1 MSEPMANYFNAARES
16 RTRRQLR
23 KPSSP
28 SAPSSLSPYPDDPS
42 PTTKALF
49 DLDDIHTEVNE
60 EAKVAVRTYRS
71 GVDCEVEAELRNEA
85 QSKLHEAR
93 SEGEAMAIS
102 RAPAQNPL
110 PTSTTPKKHKRI
122 SPAQEIELATIIQKG
137 VSLFKVQQRLTEE
150 NQREPTNKEWAKAA
164 SLTSS
169 QLRRS
174 IASYREAKSAL
185 VASNL
190 GLVHAVV
197 KNNKNY
203 RSQRTYEELVQE
215 GSLGL
220 LRAAELFDPARGLR
234 FSTYATI
241 WIKGVLSNLQGNS
254 LINIPARERSKWNK
268 IRRAAN
274 EFSERNGREPSASEL
289 SELTGMDA
297 SAIKSVTSSFVRAK
311 FTKSLDNA
319 DYHGYNALH
328 YDASMTQSCMVD
340 ELQMKADVVSMLA
353 ENLDERERRLLRL
366 RYGLNDGKSRSL
378 SECAEAMGL
387 SKERVRKLNLQC
399 LEKLREAK
407 ESANLE
413 EYLLTIL

>member
-137 VSLFKVQQRLTEE
+137 VSLFKVLQRLTEE

-203 RSQRTYEELVQE
+203 RSQRTYEEMVQE

-220 LRAAELFDPARGLR
+220 LRAAELFDPSRGLR
-234 FSTYATI
+234 FSTYAVV
-241 WIKGVLSNLQGNS
+241 WIKGVLSNTHVEELVK
-254 LINIPARERSKWNK
+254 LPVREKAKWNK
-268 IRRAAN
+268 INKAQKDLI
-274 EFSERNGREPSASEL
+274 S
-289 SELTGMDA
+289 LTGDQQDNT
-297 SAIKSVTSSFVRAK
+297 SVKEVAK
-311 FTKSLDNA
+311 VAGMSVEDVVKVKQKMTKAQQVLSLDYEYTTHSRSGSDSSTFNTMQNDKAFQQDA
-319 DYHGYNALH
+319 D
-328 YDASMTQSCMVD
+328 
-340 ELQMKADVVSMLA
+340 LA
-353 ENLDERERRLLRL
+353 ERTQLKAEVIAAMAKNLNSREARLMRL
-366 RYGLNDGKSRSL
+366 RYGLSDGHYRSF
-378 SECAEAMGL
+378 
-387 SKERVRKLNLQC
+387 Q
-399 LEKLREAK
+399 
-407 ESANLE
+407 
-413 EYLLTIL
+413 

>member
-1 MSEPMANYFNAARES
+1 MLLFHPFFPPPTDNNNSN
-16 RTRRQLR
+16 
-23 KPSSP
+23 
-28 SAPSSLSPYPDDPS
+28 SLS
-42 PTTKALF
+42 T
-49 DLDDIHTEVNE
+49 
-60 EAKVAVRTYRS
+60 
-71 GVDCEVEAELRNEA
+71 
-85 QSKLHEAR
+85 Q
-93 SEGEAMAIS
+93 
-102 RAPAQNPL
+102 
-110 PTSTTPKKHKRI
+110 
-122 SPAQEIELATIIQKG
+122 
-137 VSLFKVQQRLTEE
+137 
-150 NQREPTNKEWAKAA
+150 AA

>member
-1 MSEPMANYFNAARES
+1 M
-16 RTRRQLR
+16 
-23 KPSSP
+23 
-28 SAPSSLSPYPDDPS
+28 
-42 PTTKALF
+42 
-49 DLDDIHTEVNE
+49 
-60 EAKVAVRTYRS
+60 
-71 GVDCEVEAELRNEA
+71 
-85 QSKLHEAR
+85 
-93 SEGEAMAIS
+93 
-102 RAPAQNPL
+102 
-110 PTSTTPKKHKRI
+110 
-122 SPAQEIELATIIQKG
+122 
-137 VSLFKVQQRLTEE
+137 
-150 NQREPTNKEWAKAA
+150 
-164 SLTSS
+164 TSS

-174 IASYREAKSAL
+174 IARYREAKSAL

-197 KNNKNY
+197 AKNKNY
-203 RSQRTYEELVQE
+203 RTDRTYEELVQE

-241 WIKGVLSNLQGNS
+241 WIKGVLSNLQSQS
-254 LINIPARERSKWNK
+254 LINIPARELTKWNK
-268 IRRAAN
+268 IRKAIN
-274 EFSERNGREPSASEL
+274 VFSETTGKEPSTAEL

-297 SAIKSVTSSFVRAK
+297 PAIKSVKDSFVRAK
-311 FTKSLDNA
+311 FTKSLDVFDA
-319 DYHGYNALH
+319 DGFNALH
-328 YDASMTQSCMVD
+328 NDKSMRQSSMVD

-353 ENLDERERRLLRL
+353 ENLDGRERRLLRL